1 MKQSTLSLL
10 CVFLRIEKAACAALV
25 VVVMKLN
32 NTRARSLALRPA
44 DIYFLYAPSVVCICV
59 HVPLVD
65 ERESGFQKLS
75 TAFVYLHLHLRG
87 EFYVI
92 PLSQCKTLTRNA
104 IF

>member
-1 MKQSTLSLL
+1 
-10 CVFLRIEKAACAALV
+10 
-25 VVVMKLN
+25 MKLN
-32 NTRARSLALRPA
+32 NTRARSLAETSRHL
-44 DIYFLYAPSVVCICV
+44 FSVCAECVVCV

-75 TAFVYLHLHLRG
+75 TAFVYLLHLRR

-92 PLSQCKTLTRNA
+92 PSLSAKRSLSHRNA

>member
-1 MKQSTLSLL
+1 MRV
-10 CVFLRIEKAACAALV
+10 CVV
-25 VVVMKLN
+25 
-32 NTRARSLALRPA
+32 
-44 DIYFLYAPSVVCICV
+44 CV

-75 TAFVYLHLHLRG
+75 TAFVYLLHLRR

-92 PLSQCKTLTRNA
+92 PSLSAKRSLSHRNA